1 MSHTALSPPPTPPPG
16 LALALPRA
24 AALTDA
30 LLAPVGPT
38 LAGPDLDRL
47 RRRVAGALAPDDV
60 GGRGDRFELDAYR
73 LDTALHDPSRCG
85 APEPFTP
92 SAVRC
97 RRSIGL
103 DAVRLCLRDDRP
115 PPAAAVAEVLEAA
128 VRAVELPDA
137 GGGTIPWWATWYA
150 ASAPGTRAVVQAEA
164 VTWATAL
171 WTALDWERFVRV
183 DVGGT
188 RLRWVVPGTAGGV
201 VLRARAEVRT
211 WVADAPVLLLS
222 CSGEPSGDWRPSL
235 GFPALVA
242 ALAHDQRAVPRR
254 VVGWWPAA
262 GQVRIAEVDL
272 GLLEVSAEAVGS
284 ALAVWSAS
292 LPR

>member
-1 MSHTALSPPPTPPPG
+1 VTNTDLAPPPVAPPG
-16 LALALPRA
+16 LALTLPRA

-38 LAGPDLDRL
+38 VPAPELERL
-47 RRRVAGALAPDDV
+47 RRRVVRALPATTAG
-60 GGRGDRFELDAYR
+60 GSGRFELDAYR
-73 LDTALHDPSRCG
+73 LDTALFDPSRC
-85 APEPFTP
+85 ATDEPFTP
-92 SAVRC
+92 SAARC
-97 RRSIGL
+97 RRAIGL
-103 DAVRLCLRDDRP
+103 DAVRRCLGDDRP
-115 PPAAAVAEVLEAA
+115 PPATAVAEVLAAA

-137 GGGTIPWWATWYA
+137 GGGTVPWWAPWYTSSSSGA
-150 ASAPGTRAVVQAEA
+150 RAVVQAEA

-188 RLRWVVPGTAGGV
+188 RLRWVSPGPTGGV
-201 VLRARAEVRT
+201 VLRARAEVRS
-211 WVADAPVLLLS
+211 WVGHAPVLLLAR
-222 CSGEPSGDWRPSL
+222 GGAPSGDWRPGL

-262 GQVRIAEVDL
+262 GQVRIAEVDA
-272 GLLEVSAEAVGS
+272 GLLDVSADAV
-284 ALAVWSAS
+284 ATAMAVWSAS
-292 LPR
+292 LPG